1 MSKKISKIIGLVV
14 SVILIIVGIA
24 ICKGELTGDNY
35 YTEPANYLYDYGYA
49 TFGAD
54 FYTFVSNNA
63 ALAAYNTV
71 KAVAQI
77 SNMITLMENVFGWAF
92 IATGM
97 FGICKFGKKD
107 EDAVKNNT
115 IESPTENPEDKTE
128 SIAEEPAEESVN
140 EENSCG
146 E

>member
-24 ICKGELTGDNY
+24 IFNGELTGDRY
-35 YTEPANYLYDYGYA
+35 YSEPSVYSYDYGYA

-63 ALAAYNTV
+63 ALAAYHTG
-71 KAVAQI
+71 KAEAQI
-77 SNMITLMENVFGWAF
+77 SNMITLMENVFGWVF
-92 IATGM
+92 ITAGM

-107 EDAVKNNT
+107 EDTVKNNT
-115 IESPTENPEDKTE
+115 IEVPMENFDDKLE
-128 SIAEEPAEESVN
+128 SAAEEPQEEPAN